1 MVVEFIVVQP
11 GDVDAVDGALGQVP
25 CRVPDGVVDLVA
37 VGVIAGGFVSL
48 DDSVSGIGVGV
59 IPDL

>member
-1 MVVEFIVVQP
+1 MVAEFIVVQP
-11 GDVDAVDGALGQVP
+11 GDVDTVDGALGQVP
-25 CRVPDGVVDLVA
+25 CRVPDGVVDPVA

-48 DDSVSGIGVGV
+48 DDSVSGIRVGV

>member
-1 MVVEFIVVQP
+1 MVAEFIVVQP

-25 CRVPDGVVDLVA
+25 YRVPDGVVDLVA